1 MQLISLSSNH
11 SSFKPVV
18 FKNISGLNFIVA
30 KQKNPGKNNQNKTFN
45 GVGKSLLVAIIHFCL
60 GSNKKEQF
68 KKNLPG
74 WEFSLRF
81 KISEVEYLVT
91 RTTDAQQN
99 IKLDGVDIKLGE
111 FNKKFE
117 NLLFDIPEDIDYLSF
132 RSLLPFFIRPRRGS
146 YVNFNDPNELRKD
159 YQILLTN
166 SFLLGLNIHLVKEK
180 HTLRVEKE
188 RVKALI
194 NDLSNDQLLKDFFV
208 GNRDVS
214 LATQDL
220 SDKIK
225 KLESD
230 LAQFNVAEDFYD
242 IKKEADRL
250 RGELERVQ
258 NQIVLLQEQVRNI
271 DESRKISPDIKKDSI
286 ARIYNEASVVIA
298 EGALK
303 KLDELEKFYKHL
315 TVNRDK
321 RLLDQ
326 KNELLREIDTL
337 TVTFNTKKIEF
348 DNSLKY
354 LDTHQALD
362 VFVKLTNRLAD
373 LRSEKD
379 KLERYDQLL
388 KQYQDQKIKLER
400 DFVDATA
407 KTATYLAEAD
417 GVIKDLRDFF
427 RELTKRFYPD
437 AAAGI
442 TVYNNDGDNQ
452 IRYNFDAKIQAD
464 ASDGINSVKLF
475 CYDLTILLQGYG
487 HHMNTVFHDSRLLD
501 GIDPRQVAALFRVL
515 RDYILPTRKQYILT
529 INQNHLDDIK
539 PYLTPEEYSSIIDE
553 NICHILEDDSP
564 AGKLLGIQVDM
575 EYD

>member
-1 MQLISLSSNH
+1 MQLISLNSNH

-30 KQKNPGKNNQNKTFN
+30 KQTNPGRNDQNKTFN

-81 KISEVEYLVT
+81 KVSEVEYLVT
-91 RTTDAQQN
+91 RATDGQQN

-188 RVKALI
+188 RIKTLI
-194 NDLSNDQLLKDFFV
+194 NDLSNDQLLKDFFI
-208 GNRDVS
+208 GNKDVS

-220 SDKIK
+220 ADKIK
-225 KLESD
+225 KLEVD
-230 LAQFNVAEDFYD
+230 LANFNVAEDFYD

-250 RGELERVQ
+250 RGELEKLQ
-258 NQIVLLQEQVRNI
+258 NQIVLLQGQVQNI
-271 DESRKISPDIKKDSI
+271 DESRKISPDIKKESI
-286 ARIYNEASVVIA
+286 ARIYSEASVVIA
-298 EGALK
+298 ESAIKRLE
-303 KLDELEKFYKHL
+303 DLEKFYQHL

-326 KNELLREIDTL
+326 KNELLRDMDTL
-337 TVTFNTKKIEF
+337 NVTFNAKKVEF

-475 CYDLTILLQGYG
+475 CYDLTILLQGFG
-487 HHMNTVFHDSRLLD
+487 HHMNMVFHDSRLLD

-515 RDYILPTRKQYILT
+515 NDYIVPTRKQYILT

-539 PYLTPEEYSSIIDE
+539 PYLTPEEFKSIIDD
-553 NICHILEDDSP
+553 NICHVLEDDSP